1 MSRTSDGDA
10 CRVVDGADA
19 VQQVRA
25 WQAAGLAVAATG
37 GAFDLLHDGHLHLL
51 TRARAAADRLLVTV
65 HEDDR
70 IRQSRGAGRPV
81 HPAHERAELLA
92 ALKPVDLVT
101 IVPGDD
107 AAWIAECRPDV
118 LVLSSDDTYPS
129 ARAAELLLPPHTRAV
144 YVAPVPSESTST
156 LIARAQAQT

>member
-1 MSRTSDGDA
+1 MSRPDEA
-10 CRVVDGADA
+10 CRVVSRADA
-19 VQQVRA
+19 VRQVRA
-25 WQAAGLAVAATG
+25 WQASGLSVAATG

-51 TRARAAADRLLVTV
+51 TRARAEADRLLVAV

-70 IRQSRGAGRPV
+70 IRQARGAGRPV

-92 ALKPVDLVT
+92 ALTPVDLVT
-101 IVPGDD
+101 TAPADD

-118 LVLSSDDTYPS
+118 LVLSGDEPHVSPP
-129 ARAAELLLPPHTRAV
+129 AAELLLPADTRAL

-156 LIARAQAQT
+156 MIARARASE